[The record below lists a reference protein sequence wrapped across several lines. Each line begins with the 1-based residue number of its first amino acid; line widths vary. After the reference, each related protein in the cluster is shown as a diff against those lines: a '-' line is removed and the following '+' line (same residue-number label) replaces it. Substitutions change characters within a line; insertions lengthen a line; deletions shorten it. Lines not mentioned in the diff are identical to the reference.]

1 MEKVSTLIELI
12 IEFRVKIMGTNSKST
27 NKCLIISEK
36 KEKGVMLYRQT
47 GHRHGAPLLKAPWDL

>member
-36 KEKGVMLYRQT
+36 RKKGLCYMERLAIGM
-47 GHRHGAPLLKAPWDL
+47 GHLF